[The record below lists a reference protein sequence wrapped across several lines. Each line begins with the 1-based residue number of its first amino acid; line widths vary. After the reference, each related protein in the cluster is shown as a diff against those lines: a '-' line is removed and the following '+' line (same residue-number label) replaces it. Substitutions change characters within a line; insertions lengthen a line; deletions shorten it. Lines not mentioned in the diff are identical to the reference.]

1 MFLINKMNIQDNKIS
16 RIFRLLKTAFWQYKW
31 QVVLMAFLSFFSGIL
46 EGVGINAVIPLFS
59 FIEGKGA
66 DDIISRAIEKFF
78 LYFNL
83 TFTVKYLLI
92 FISIL
97 FIFKAIILFIA
108 KYITNRIAADYE
120 YNTRSELLRLMF
132 ESNWLYLSRQRVGYL
147 EQILITDIQKSSG
160 LLAHASGVILIL
172 TNFIIYGF
180 LAINISSAIASL
192 SLVVGGSIFLFLK
205 PLFYRTRL
213 VSGEMV
219 RKNKELAHYAA
230 ENIIGMKA
238 IKSISAEYLA
248 LKKGLTCFDNLKT
261 LSIKLNLLSNFI
273 GVLMQPI
280 AIFFIIGIFAIFYKT
295 SIFSFASFAVIVYA
309 INRIFSNIQ
318 LAQSEIHNMSAYVP
332 YLISALNYKK
342 NALEHKEQD
351 FGKEKF
357 NFNKALEFKNVSFAY
372 NDRVKALFDINFSV
386 KKGEMV
392 GIIGPSGSGKT
403 TIVDLLL
410 RLFAPKKGDI
420 FLDEE
425 NIANINVKDWR
436 KNVGYVSQDIFL
448 FNDTIENNIRFYVDF
463 INDEDI
469 KEAAKRANIYDFIES
484 QPDGFKTMVGERGI
498 RLSGGQ
504 RQRIVLARALVRK
517 PQILILDEATS
528 ALDNESEILVQKA
541 IKELK
546 GRITVIAIAH
556 RLSTV
561 IHSDKLIVLENG
573 GITEE
578 GIPQELLKDKES
590 YFSKVYNLR
599 K

>member
-1 MFLINKMNIQDNKIS
+1 MNTMDNKIS
-16 RIFRLLKTAFWQYKW
+16 RILSLLKAAFWHYKR
-31 QVVLMAFLSFFSGIL
+31 QIALMAFLSFFSGIV

-66 DDIISRAIEKFF
+66 DDVVSRAIEKFF

-83 TFTVKYLLI
+83 TFSVKYLLI

-132 ESNWLYLSRQRVGYL
+132 ESDWLYLSRQKVGYL
-147 EQILITDIQKSSG
+147 EQILITDVKSGSG
-160 LLAHASGVILIL
+160 MLTHMSGAILIL
-172 TNFIIYGF
+172 TNLIIYSF
-180 LAINISSAIASL
+180 LAINISYAIALL
-192 SLVVGGSIFLFLK
+192 SLVVGGSIFFFFK
-205 PLFYRTRL
+205 PLFYRTRI

-230 ENIIGMKA
+230 ENTIGMKT
-238 IKSISAEYLA
+238 IKSMSVESLA
-248 LKKGLTCFDNLKT
+248 LKRGLAYFDSMKILG
-261 LSIKLNLLSNFI
+261 IKLNLLSNFI
-273 GVLMQPI
+273 GVSMQPI

-295 SIFSFASFAVIVYA
+295 NVFSFASFAVIVYA

-318 LAQSEIHNMSAYVP
+318 LVQSEVYAMSAYSP
-332 YLISALNYKK
+332 HLISALNYKK
-342 NALEHKEQD
+342 DALKHKEQD
-351 FGKEKF
+351 LGKEKF
-357 NFNKALEFKNVSFAY
+357 NFNKTLEFKKVSFAY
-372 NDRVKALFDINFSV
+372 NDRLKALFDVDFSV

-410 RLFAPKKGDI
+410 RLLVPKKGNI
-420 FLDEE
+420 FLDGK
-425 NIANINVKDWR
+425 NISNIKVDDWR
-436 KNVGYVSQDIFL
+436 ENVGYVSQDIFL
-448 FNDTIENNIRFYVDF
+448 LNDTIANNIKFYDQF
-463 INDEDI
+463 ISDEDI
-469 KEAAKRANIYDFIES
+469 EAAAKMANIYDFIES
-484 QPDGFKTMVGERGI
+484 QPDGFKTMVGERGL

-504 RQRIVLARALVRK
+504 RQRIILARVLARK

-528 ALDNESEILVQKA
+528 ALDNESEVLVQKA

-546 GRITVIAIAH
+546 GKITVIAIAH

-561 IHSDKLIVLENG
+561 IHSDKLIVLEDG
-573 GITEE
+573 KITEE
-578 GIPQELLKDKES
+578 GTSQELLKDKES